1 MNTALLKAR
10 GWIRGPWW
18 EPAAYCALVAVA
30 AAMRLWDLGSR
41 ALHHD
46 ESLHAQYAWNLY
58 TGEGFRHD
66 PMMHGPF
73 QMEAIAGVFFALGD
87 SDYTARLV
95 SAAAGIALVALP
107 FFFRARLG
115 RIGALLTSAMLAFS
129 PTLLYFSRFAR
140 NDVIMAVW
148 ALGLVISMWRYLDE
162 GKPRYLYAA
171 SVFLA
176 LAFTTKETAYLLV
189 AVLGI
194 YLAGV
199 VAARN
204 WAAVT
209 RGITAEEVSPPE
221 ALGKAAATAWSN
233 LKGMLTFNGVSRE
246 TGFFILLVTLSMPL
260 WSAMVGILQET
271 PLLSWSGLTL
281 ASPAG
286 GPGPIGAPARG
297 GFVIAF
303 FVAAAMTGL
312 AVVGGV
318 KWNRTHWWRYALVF
332 WAIWIV
338 IQTTFFT
345 HLGGA
350 GSGLWQSLG
359 YWVAQQD
366 VARGDQPWYYYLVIT
381 PVYEHLPLVLAIA
394 GGVFYI
400 RRGFLHIWRRS
411 FYIWRRGGFSAFLAF
426 WAVAPFILLVL
437 TLKRRRDKFGAFLAF
452 WAAGS
457 FFLYSMAGE
466 KMPWLLVN
474 LTLPMIVLAGKFLGD
489 VVRMVQWRH
498 AQALL
503 VLLWV
508 PVFAVV
514 AWSLAYVDF
523 DLDKSSDAVMLG
535 VLLVALAAAAALGV
549 WLVRR
554 LGRAAFA
561 APAAVSLAVLLL
573 AVGMRAGWV
582 LSYENGDSPVELAV
596 YTQTSPDIPGLVRH
610 LEATVEDEAAV
621 TVAVDQTRGFAW
633 PWRWYFRDYYDVRYV
648 AYDGQAEVPR
658 PDAQLLVVHSENKAK
673 VDEALD
679 GSFPHVVRIQHRR
692 WFPETYKGT
701 TLGGFAGSLFDRGD
715 WRMAMDYFLH
725 RKAPACEYCSE
736 DAYVYFSSELPSGFT
751 PAE

>member
-1 MNTALLKAR
+1 MNTALLKAIGR
-10 GWIRGPWW
+10 IRGPWW

-58 TGEGFRHD
+58 SGEGFRHD

-107 FFFRARLG
+107 FLFRARLG

-171 SVFLA
+171 SIFLA

-189 AVLGI
+189 AVLGV
-194 YLAGV
+194 YLAAV

-204 WAAVT
+204 WPAIT
-209 RGITAEEVSPPE
+209 RGIAAEEVSPPE
-221 ALGKAAATAWSN
+221 ALAQAAATAWSN
-233 LKGMLTFNGVSRE
+233 LKGMLTFSGVSRE

-260 WSAMVGILQET
+260 WSAMVGILQDT
-271 PLLSWSGLTL
+271 PLLNWSGLTL
-281 ASPAG
+281 ASPVG

-297 GFVIAF
+297 GIVIAV
-303 FVAAAMTGL
+303 FVAAAMIGL

-318 KWNRTHWWRYALVF
+318 KWSRTHWWRYALVF

-366 VARGDQPWYYYLVIT
+366 VARGGQPWYYYLVIT

-400 RRGFLHIWRRS
+400 RRRDRL
-411 FYIWRRGGFSAFLAF
+411 GG
-426 WAVAPFILLVL
+426 
-437 TLKRRRDKFGAFLAF
+437 FLAF
-452 WAAGS
+452 WAAGA
-457 FFLYSMAGE
+457 FVLYSLAGE

-474 LTLPMIVLAGKFLGD
+474 LALPMIVLAGKFLGD

-503 VLLWV
+503 VLAWV
-508 PVFAVV
+508 PVFVVV
-514 AWSLAYVDF
+514 AWSLAYVEF
-523 DLDKSSDAVMLG
+523 DLGKSSDAVLLG
-535 VLLVALAAAAALGV
+535 VLLVAFAGAAGV
-549 WLVRR
+549 GAWLVRR
-554 LGRAAFA
+554 LGRVGFA

-573 AVGMRAGWV
+573 AVGIRAGWM

-596 YTQTSPDIPGLVRH
+596 YTQTSPDIPGIVRH

-621 TVAVDQTRGFAW
+621 AVAVDQTRGFAW
-633 PWRWYFRDYYDVRYV
+633 PWRWYFRNYDTVRYV
-648 AYDGQAEVPR
+648 AYDGQAEVGR
-658 PDAQLLVVHSENKAK
+658 PEAQLLLVHSENKAK

-679 GSFPHVVRIQHRR
+679 GSYPHVVRIQHRR

-701 TLGGFAGSLFDRGD
+701 TLGGFVGALFSRED

-736 DAYVYFSSELPSGFT
+736 DAYAYFSAELPSGFT

>member
-148 ALGLVISMWRYLDE
+148 GLGLVISMWRYLDE

-171 SVFLA
+171 AVFLA

-194 YLAGV
+194 YLAAV

-204 WAAVT
+204 WPAIT

-221 ALGKAAATAWSN
+221 ALGKAATTAWSN
-233 LKGMLTFNGVSRE
+233 LQGMLRFSGVSRE

-281 ASPAG
+281 ASPVG

-332 WAIWIV
+332 WAIWIAL
-338 IQTTFFT
+338 QTTFFT
-345 HLGGA
+345 HWGGA
-350 GSGLWQSLG
+350 RSGLWQSLG

-366 VARGDQPWYYYLVIT
+366 VARGGQPWYYYLVIT

-400 RRGFLHIWRRS
+400 RR
-411 FYIWRRGGFSAFLAF
+411 
-426 WAVAPFILLVL
+426 
-437 TLKRRRDKFGAFLAF
+437 RDRFGAFLAF

-457 FFLYSMAGE
+457 FVLYSMAGE

-498 AQALL
+498 VPALL
-503 VLLWV
+503 VLAWV

-514 AWSLAYVDF
+514 AWSLAYVEF
-523 DLDKSSDAVMLG
+523 DLGKSSDAVLLG
-535 VLLVALAAAAALGV
+535 VLLVAFAGAAAAGA

-554 LGRAAFA
+554 LGWAGFA

-573 AVGMRAGWV
+573 AVGIRAGWV

-621 TVAVDQTRGFAW
+621 AVAVDQTRGFAW

-648 AYDGQAEVPR
+648 AYDGQADVGR
-658 PDAQLLVVHSENKAK
+658 PEAQLLLVHSENKSK

-701 TLGGFAGSLFDRGD
+701 TWGGFIGALFDRED

>member
-1 MNTALLKAR
+1 MNTTLLKVR

-46 ESLHAQYAWNLY
+46 ESLHAKYAWNLY

-95 SAAAGIALVALP
+95 SVAAGIALVALP
-107 FFFRARLG
+107 FFFRGRLG
-115 RIGALLTSAMLAFS
+115 RLGALLASVMLAFS

-148 ALGLVISMWRYLDE
+148 GLGLVISMWRYLDE

-189 AVLGI
+189 AVLGV
-194 YLAGV
+194 YLAAV

-204 WAAVT
+204 WPAIT
-209 RGITAEEVSPPE
+209 RGIAAEEVSPPE

-233 LKGMLTFNGVSRE
+233 LKGILTFSGVSRE

-271 PLLSWSGLTL
+271 ALLSWSGLTL
-281 ASPAG
+281 ASPVG

-297 GFVIAF
+297 GIVIAV
-303 FVAAAMTGL
+303 FVAAAMTGV
-312 AVVGGV
+312 AVLSGV
-318 KWNRTHWWRYALVF
+318 KWSRTHWWRCALIF

-366 VARGDQPWYYYLVIT
+366 VARGGQPWYYYLVIT

-400 RRGFLHIWRRS
+400 RRRDRL
-411 FYIWRRGGFSAFLAF
+411 GG
-426 WAVAPFILLVL
+426 
-437 TLKRRRDKFGAFLAF
+437 FLAF

-457 FFLYSMAGE
+457 FALYSMAGE
-466 KMPWLLVN
+466 KMPWLVVN

-489 VVRMVQWRH
+489 VLRMVRWRH
-498 AQALL
+498 APALL
-503 VLLWV
+503 VLAWV

-514 AWSLAYVDF
+514 AWSLAYVEF
-523 DLDKSSDAVMLG
+523 DLGKSSDAVLLG
-535 VLLVALAAAAALGV
+535 VLLVAFAGAAAAGP

-554 LGRAAFA
+554 LGRAGFA

-573 AVGMRAGWV
+573 AVGIRAGWV

-610 LEATVEDEAAV
+610 LEATVEDERAV
-621 TVAVDQTRGFAW
+621 PIAVDQTRGFAW
-633 PWRWYFRDYYDVRYV
+633 PWRWYFRNWDYDAVRYV
-648 AYDGQAEVPR
+648 AYGGQGEVGR
-658 PDAQLLVVHSENKAK
+658 PEAQLLLVHSENKSK

-679 GSFPHVVRIQHRR
+679 GSYPHVVRIQHRR

-701 TLGGFAGSLFDRGD
+701 TLGGFVGALFSRED

-725 RKAPACEYCSE
+725 RKAPVCDYCSE
-736 DAYVYFSSELPSGFT
+736 DAYAYFSAELPSGFT

>member
-10 GWIRGPWW
+10 GRIRGPWW

-107 FFFRARLG
+107 FFFRHRLG
-115 RIGALLTSAMLAFS
+115 RLGAIFASAMLAFS

-189 AVLGI
+189 AVLGV
-194 YLAGV
+194 YLAVV

-204 WAAVT
+204 WPAIT

-233 LKGMLTFNGVSRE
+233 LKGMLTFSGVSRE

-281 ASPAG
+281 ASPVG

-297 GFVIAF
+297 GIVIAV
-303 FVAAAMTGL
+303 FVAAAMIGI

-318 KWNRTHWWRYALVF
+318 KWSRTHWWRYALIF
-332 WAIWIV
+332 WAIWV
-338 IQTTFFT
+338 VLQTTFFT
-345 HLGGA
+345 HWGGA

-366 VARGDQPWYYYLVIT
+366 VARGGQPWYYYLVIT

-400 RRGFLHIWRRS
+400 RRRDRL
-411 FYIWRRGGFSAFLAF
+411 GG
-426 WAVAPFILLVL
+426 
-437 TLKRRRDKFGAFLAF
+437 FLAF

-457 FFLYSMAGE
+457 FVLYSMAGE

-489 VVRMVQWRH
+489 VVQMVQWRH
-498 AQALL
+498 TQALL
-503 VLLWV
+503 ALAWV
-508 PVFAVV
+508 PVFVVV
-514 AWSLAYVDF
+514 AWSLAYVEF
-523 DLDKSSDAVMLG
+523 DLGKSSDAVLLG
-535 VLLVALAAAAALGV
+535 VLLVAFAGAAGVGV

-554 LGRAAFA
+554 LGRTGFA

-596 YTQTSPDIPGLVRH
+596 YTQTSPDIPGIVRH

-621 TVAVDQTRGFAW
+621 AVAVDQTRGFAW
-633 PWRWYFRDYYDVRYV
+633 PWRWYFRDFDTVRYV
-648 AYDGQAEVPR
+648 AYDGQGEVPR
-658 PDAQLLVVHSENKAK
+658 PDAQLLLVHSENKAK

-701 TLGGFAGSLFDRGD
+701 TLRGFVGALFDRED

-736 DAYVYFSSELPSGFT
+736 DAYAYFSSELPSGFT

>member
-1 MNTALLKAR
+1 MNTALLKVR

-58 TGEGFRHD
+58 SGEGFRHD

-107 FFFRARLG
+107 FLFRARLG

-171 SVFLA
+171 SIFLA

-189 AVLGI
+189 AVLGV
-194 YLAGV
+194 YLAAV

-204 WAAVT
+204 WPAIT
-209 RGITAEEVSPPE
+209 RGIAAEEVSPPE
-221 ALGKAAATAWSN
+221 ALAQAAATAWSN
-233 LKGMLTFNGVSRE
+233 LKGMLTFSGVSRE

-260 WSAMVGILQET
+260 WSAMVGILQDT

-281 ASPAG
+281 ASPVG

-297 GFVIAF
+297 GIVIAV
-303 FVAAAMTGL
+303 FVAAAMIGF

-318 KWNRTHWWRYALVF
+318 KWSRTHWWRYALVF

-366 VARGDQPWYYYLVIT
+366 VARGGQPWYYYLVIT

-400 RRGFLHIWRRS
+400 RRRDRL
-411 FYIWRRGGFSAFLAF
+411 GG
-426 WAVAPFILLVL
+426 
-437 TLKRRRDKFGAFLAF
+437 FLAF

-457 FFLYSMAGE
+457 FVLYSLAGE

-498 AQALL
+498 AQTLL
-503 VLLWV
+503 VLAWV
-508 PVFAVV
+508 PVFVVV

-523 DLDKSSDAVMLG
+523 DLGKSSDAVLLG
-535 VLLVALAAAAALGV
+535 VLLVVFAGAAAAGA

-554 LGRAAFA
+554 LGRAGFA

-573 AVGMRAGWV
+573 AVGIRAGWV

-596 YTQTSPDIPGLVRH
+596 YTQTSPDIPGIVRH

-621 TVAVDQTRGFAW
+621 PVAVDQTRGFAW
-633 PWRWYFRDYYDVRYV
+633 PWRWYFRDYDTVRYV
-648 AYDGQAEVPR
+648 AYDGQGEVPR
-658 PDAQLLVVHSENKAK
+658 PEAQLLLVHSENKAK

-679 GSFPHVVRIQHRR
+679 GSYPHVVRIQHRR

-701 TLGGFAGSLFDRGD
+701 TLGGFVGALFSRED

-725 RKAPACEYCSE
+725 RKAPPCQYCSE
-736 DAYVYFSSELPSGFT
+736 DAYAYFSAELPSGFT

>member
-1 MNTALLKAR
+1 MNTTLLKVR

-107 FFFRARLG
+107 FFFRDRLG
-115 RIGALLTSAMLAFS
+115 RIGALFASGMLAFS

-171 SVFLA
+171 AVFLA

-189 AVLGI
+189 AVLGM
-194 YLAGV
+194 YLAAV
-199 VAARN
+199 VIVRN

-209 RGITAEEVSPPE
+209 RGIAAEEVSPPA
-221 ALGKAAATAWSN
+221 ALASAAATAWSN
-233 LKGMLTFNGVSRE
+233 LKGMLRFSGVSRE

-297 GFVIAF
+297 GIVIAV
-303 FVAAAMTGL
+303 FVAAAMTGI

-318 KWNRTHWWRYALVF
+318 KWSRTHWWRYALIF

-366 VARGDQPWYYYLVIT
+366 VARGGQPWYYYLVIT
-381 PVYEHLPLVLAIA
+381 PVYEHLPMVLGHS
-394 GGVFYI
+394 GG
-400 RRGFLHIWRRS
+400 RLLH
-411 FYIWRRGGFSAFLAF
+411 
-426 WAVAPFILLVL
+426 
-437 TLKRRRDKFGAFLAF
+437 
-452 WAAGS
+452 
-457 FFLYSMAGE
+457 
-466 KMPWLLVN
+466 
-474 LTLPMIVLAGKFLGD
+474 
-489 VVRMVQWRH
+489 
-498 AQALL
+498 
-503 VLLWV
+503 
-508 PVFAVV
+508 
-514 AWSLAYVDF
+514 
-523 DLDKSSDAVMLG
+523 
-535 VLLVALAAAAALGV
+535 
-549 WLVRR
+549 
-554 LGRAAFA
+554 
-561 APAAVSLAVLLL
+561 
-573 AVGMRAGWV
+573 
-582 LSYENGDSPVELAV
+582 
-596 YTQTSPDIPGLVRH
+596 
-610 LEATVEDEAAV
+610 
-621 TVAVDQTRGFAW
+621 
-633 PWRWYFRDYYDVRYV
+633 
-648 AYDGQAEVPR
+648 
-658 PDAQLLVVHSENKAK
+658 
-673 VDEALD
+673 
-679 GSFPHVVRIQHRR
+679 
-692 WFPETYKGT
+692 
-701 TLGGFAGSLFDRGD
+701 
-715 WRMAMDYFLH
+715 
-725 RKAPACEYCSE
+725 
-736 DAYVYFSSELPSGFT
+736 
-751 PAE
+751 

>member
-1 MNTALLKAR
+1 MNTALLKVR

-107 FFFRARLG
+107 FFFRDRLG
-115 RIGALLTSAMLAFS
+115 RLGALFASGMLAFS

-171 SVFLA
+171 AVFLA

-189 AVLGI
+189 AVLGM
-194 YLAGV
+194 YLAAV
-199 VAARN
+199 VIVRN

-209 RGITAEEVSPPE
+209 KGITAEEVSPPE

-233 LKGMLTFNGVSRE
+233 LQGMLTFSGASRE

-281 ASPAG
+281 TSPVG

-332 WAIWIV
+332 WAIWIAL
-338 IQTTFFT
+338 QTTFFT
-345 HLGGA
+345 HWGGA
-350 GSGLWQSLG
+350 RSGLWQSLG

-366 VARGDQPWYYYLVIT
+366 VARGGQPWYYYLVIT
-381 PVYEHLPLVLAIA
+381 PVYEHLPMVLAIA

-400 RRGFLHIWRRS
+400 
-411 FYIWRRGGFSAFLAF
+411 
-426 WAVAPFILLVL
+426 
-437 TLKRRRDKFGAFLAF
+437 RRRDKFGAFLAF

-466 KMPWLLVN
+466 KMPWLAVN

-498 AQALL
+498 VPALL
-503 VLLWV
+503 VLAWV

-514 AWSLAYVDF
+514 AWSLAYVEF
-523 DLDKSSDAVMLG
+523 DLGKSSDAVLLG
-535 VLLVALAAAAALGV
+535 VLLVAFAGAAAAGA

-554 LGRAAFA
+554 LGWAGFA
-561 APAAVSLAVLLL
+561 AAAAVSLAVLLL
-573 AVGMRAGWV
+573 AVGIRAGWV

-621 TVAVDQTRGFAW
+621 AVAVDQTRGFAW

-648 AYDGQAEVPR
+648 AYDGQADVGR
-658 PDAQLLVVHSENKAK
+658 PEAQLLLVHSENKSK

-679 GSFPHVVRIQHRR
+679 GSFPYVVRIQHRR

-701 TLGGFAGSLFDRGD
+701 TWGGFIGALFDRED

>member
-1 MNTALLKAR
+1 MNTALLKVR

-107 FFFRARLG
+107 FFFRDRLG

-148 ALGLVISMWRYLDE
+148 GLGLVISMWRYLDE

-171 SVFLA
+171 AVFLA

-189 AVLGI
+189 AVLGA
-194 YLAGV
+194 YLAAV

-204 WAAVT
+204 WPAIT

-221 ALGKAAATAWSN
+221 ALGRAAATAWSN
-233 LKGMLTFNGVSRE
+233 LKGMLTFSGVSRE

-281 ASPAG
+281 ASPVG

-297 GFVIAF
+297 GIVIAV
-303 FVAAAMTGL
+303 FVAAAMTGV

-318 KWNRTHWWRYALVF
+318 KWSRAHWWRYALVF

-366 VARGDQPWYYYLVIT
+366 VARGGQPWYYYLVIT
-381 PVYEHLPLVLAIA
+381 PVYEHLPMVLAIA

-400 RRGFLHIWRRS
+400 
-411 FYIWRRGGFSAFLAF
+411 
-426 WAVAPFILLVL
+426 
-437 TLKRRRDKFGAFLAF
+437 RRRDKFGAFLAF

-466 KMPWLLVN
+466 KMPWLAVN

-489 VVRMVQWRH
+489 VVQMVQWRH

-503 VLLWV
+503 ALAWV

-523 DLDKSSDAVMLG
+523 DLGRSADAVLLG

-554 LGRAAFA
+554 LGRAGFA

-573 AVGMRAGWV
+573 AVGIRAGWV

-621 TVAVDQTRGFAW
+621 AVAVDQTRGFAW
-633 PWRWYFRDYYDVRYV
+633 PWRWYFRDYSDVRYV

-701 TLGGFAGSLFDRGD
+701 TLRGFVGALFSRED

>member
-107 FFFRARLG
+107 FFFRDRLG

-171 SVFLA
+171 AVFLA

-189 AVLGI
+189 AVLGM
-194 YLAGV
+194 YLAAV

-204 WAAVT
+204 WPAVT

-233 LKGMLTFNGVSRE
+233 LQGMLTFSGVSRE
-246 TGFFILLVTLSMPL
+246 TGFLILLVTLSMPL

-281 ASPAG
+281 ASPVG

-297 GFVIAF
+297 GIVIAV
-303 FVAAAMTGL
+303 FVAAAMTGV

-318 KWNRTHWWRYALVF
+318 KWNRAHWWRYALVF

-366 VARGDQPWYYYLVIT
+366 VARGGQPWYYYLVIT
-381 PVYEHLPLVLAIA
+381 PVYEHLPMVLAIS
-394 GGVFYI
+394 GGVFYV
-400 RRGFLHIWRRS
+400 RRS
-411 FYIWRRGGFSAFLAF
+411 
-426 WAVAPFILLVL
+426 
-437 TLKRRRDKFGAFLAF
+437 DKFGAFLAF

-466 KMPWLLVN
+466 KMPWLAVN

-489 VVRMVQWRH
+489 VVQMVQWRH

-503 VLLWV
+503 ALAWV

-523 DLDKSSDAVMLG
+523 DLGRSSDAVLLG

-554 LGRAAFA
+554 LGRAGFA

-573 AVGMRAGWV
+573 AVGIRAGWV
-582 LSYENGDSPVELAV
+582 LELRERRFARGAGGVHADFAGHSGAGAAPGGDRGRRGGGGGRRR
-596 YTQTSPDIPGLVRH
+596 PDEGVR
-610 LEATVEDEAAV
+610 
-621 TVAVDQTRGFAW
+621 VAVAVVLQGLLRRAVRGVRRTGGGAA
-633 PWRWYFRDYYDVRYV
+633 PGCAAPGGALGEQGQGGRGAGRELPPCGAHPAPALVPGDVQGHDAGRV
-648 AYDGQAEVPR
+648 HRRALRPGGLAHGDG
-658 PDAQLLVVHSENKAK
+658 L
-673 VDEALD
+673 
-679 GSFPHVVRIQHRR
+679 FPAPEGPGVRILQ
-692 WFPETYKGT
+692 
-701 TLGGFAGSLFDRGD
+701 
-715 WRMAMDYFLH
+715 
-725 RKAPACEYCSE
+725 
-736 DAYVYFSSELPSGFT
+736 
-751 PAE
+751 

>member
-1 MNTALLKAR
+1 MNTALLKVR
-10 GWIRGPWW
+10 GWIRCSWW
-18 EPAAYCALVAVA
+18 ELGAYCVLLAVA

-66 PMMHGPF
+66 PMMHGPL

-107 FFFRARLG
+107 FFFRHRLG
-115 RIGALLTSAMLAFS
+115 RLGALFASGMLAFS
-129 PTLLYFSRFAR
+129 PALLYFSRFAR
-140 NDVIMAVW
+140 NDIIMAVW
-148 ALGLVISMWRYLDE
+148 TLGLVISMWRYIDE

-189 AVLGI
+189 AVLGT
-194 YLAGV
+194 YLAAVV
-199 VAARN
+199 VAKN

-209 RGITAEEVSPPE
+209 RGITVEKVSPPD
-221 ALGKAAATAWSN
+221 ALARAVSAAWSN
-233 LKGMLTFNGVSRE
+233 VKGMLTLTGVSRE
-246 TGFFILLVTLSMPL
+246 TGFLVLLVTLSLPL

-281 ASPAG
+281 ASPVG

-297 GFVIAF
+297 GIVIAV
-303 FVAAAMTGL
+303 FVAVAMTGV
-312 AVVGGV
+312 AVAGGV
-318 KWNRTHWWRYALVF
+318 KWDRTHWWRCALVF

-338 IQTTFFT
+338 LQTTFFT
-345 HLGGA
+345 HWGGA

-359 YWVAQQD
+359 YWIAQQD
-366 VARGDQPWYYYLVIT
+366 VARGGQPWYYYLVIT

-394 GGVFYI
+394 GGVFY
-400 RRGFLHIWRRS
+400 
-411 FYIWRRGGFSAFLAF
+411 A
-426 WAVAPFILLVL
+426 
-437 TLKRRRDKFGAFLAF
+437 RRRDKFGAFLAF
-452 WAAGS
+452 WAGGS
-457 FFLYSMAGE
+457 FVLYSFAGE

-474 LTLPMIVLAGKFLGD
+474 LALPMIVLAGKFLGE
-489 VVRMVQWRH
+489 VVEMVRWR
-498 AQALL
+498 QPPILIALA
-503 VLLWV
+503 WA
-508 PVFAVV
+508 PVFALV

-523 DLDKSSDAVMLG
+523 DLGKTSDAVLLG
-535 VLLVALAAAAALGV
+535 VLLVAFAAAVGLGV

-554 LGRAAFA
+554 LGWGTVA
-561 APAAVSLAVLLL
+561 APAAVSLSVLLL
-573 AVGMRAGWV
+573 AVGIRAGWV

-610 LEATVEDEAAV
+610 LEATVEDEEAV
-621 TVAVDQTRGFAW
+621 RVAVDQTRGFAW
-633 PWRWYFRDYYDVRYV
+633 PWRWYFRDYDAVRYV
-648 AYDGQAEVPR
+648 AYDGAAEVGR
-658 PDAQLLVVHSENKAK
+658 PDSELLVVHSANKAK

-679 GSFPHVVRIQHRR
+679 GGFPHVVRIQHRR

-701 TLGGFAGSLFDRGD
+701 TVGGFVGSLFDRGD
-715 WRMAMDYFLH
+715 WRKAMDYFLH
-725 RKAPACEYCSE
+725 RKAPSCDYCSE
-736 DAYVYFSSELPSGFT
+736 DAYVYFSAGLPSGFE

>member
-1 MNTALLKAR
+1 MNTALLKVR

-107 FFFRARLG
+107 FFFRDRLG
-115 RIGALLTSAMLAFS
+115 RLGALFASGMLAFS

-171 SVFLA
+171 AVFLA

-189 AVLGI
+189 AVLGM
-194 YLAGV
+194 YLAAV
-199 VAARN
+199 VVVRN

-233 LKGMLTFNGVSRE
+233 LKGMLTFSGVSRE

-281 ASPAG
+281 ASPVG

-297 GFVIAF
+297 GIVIAV
-303 FVAAAMTGL
+303 FVAAAMTGV

-318 KWNRTHWWRYALVF
+318 KWDRTHWWRCALVF

-345 HLGGA
+345 HLGGR
-350 GSGLWQSLG
+350 GL
-359 YWVAQQD
+359 
-366 VARGDQPWYYYLVIT
+366 R
-381 PVYEHLPLVLAIA
+381 
-394 GGVFYI
+394 
-400 RRGFLHIWRRS
+400 
-411 FYIWRRGGFSAFLAF
+411 
-426 WAVAPFILLVL
+426 AVAVAGLLGSAAGRGAGRPAVVL
-437 TLKRRRDKFGAFLAF
+437 LPRHHAGVRTPAAGARHSGGRLLHQAAGTGSAAFLAF

-457 FFLYSMAGE
+457 FVLYSMAGE
-466 KMPWLLVN
+466 KMPWLVVN

-489 VVRMVQWRH
+489 VVQMVQWRH
-498 AQALL
+498 TQALL
-503 VLLWV
+503 ALAWV
-508 PVFAVV
+508 PVFVVV

-523 DLDKSSDAVMLG
+523 DLGKSSDAVLLG
-535 VLLVALAAAAALGV
+535 VLLVVLAGAAAAGA

-554 LGRAAFA
+554 LGRAGFA

-573 AVGMRAGWV
+573 AVGIRAGWV

-596 YTQTSPDIPGLVRH
+596 YTQTSPDIPGIVRH

-621 TVAVDQTRGFAW
+621 AVAVDQTRGFAW
-633 PWRWYFRDYYDVRYV
+633 PWRWYFRDFDTVRYV
-648 AYDGQAEVPR
+648 AYDGQADVPR
-658 PDAQLLVVHSENKAK
+658 PEAQLLLVHSENKAK

-701 TLGGFAGSLFDRGD
+701 TWGGFIGALFDRED

-736 DAYVYFSSELPSGFT
+736 DAYAYFSPELPSGFK